1 MTATHAAPSGFPQ
14 NLFLAFQQGL
24 RWFAKGLLAVALIM
38 LAGLLAVMTAIA
50 GLVIAAFAL
59 LIRMSGSKSESVQT
73 YDVRE
78 DGEAITLEAR
88 RTPRGWTVE

>member
-14 NLFLAFQQGL
+14 NLILAFQQGL
-24 RWFAKGLLAVALIM
+24 RWFAKGMLAVALIM

-50 GLVIAAFAL
+50 GLVLAAFAL
-59 LIRMSGSKSESVQT
+59 LVRISGSKADDVQT

-78 DGEAITLEAR
+78 EGDAITLEAR